1 MFCTQCGTQLDDR
14 ARFCSQCATPTALG
28 RSAPAAAPRLTRDTR
43 NGKIAGVCAGFAR
56 YLDIDVVLVRV
67 LWVALTL
74 AGGAG
79 IVGYLAGWIIMPKET
94 YETNLTA
101 PEQARQS
108 A

>member
-1 MFCTQCGTQLDDR
+1 MFCTQCGTQLDQR
-14 ARFCSQCATPTALG
+14 ARFCSQCATPTVLG
-28 RSAPAAAPRLTRDTR
+28 RTEPGPRPRLTRDTR

-56 YLDIDVVLVRV
+56 YLDVDVVLVRV

-94 YETNLTA
+94 YETSVTGA
-101 PEQARQS
+101 EHARQS
-108 A
+108 V